1 LALLFPDASGFTSQV
16 GGGSAF
22 FVRHHY
28 ITHNMK
34 KWTVGELQALR
45 GAWRFMVGLGALAII
60 VSVGLLILYLN
71 LSPEQKSSDVHKH
84 DVLTGII
91 IILVAGAIVVA
102 GWKLRS
108 YLKKCERE
116 TGQSSKPFGWVP

>member
-1 LALLFPDASGFTSQV
+1 
-16 GGGSAF
+16 
-22 FVRHHY
+22 
-28 ITHNMK
+28 MK
-34 KWTVGELQALR
+34 KWKVGELQAMR
-45 GAWRFMVGLGALAII
+45 VAWRFMVGMGSLAVI
-60 VSVGLLILYLN
+60 VSVGLLFLFMN
-71 LSPEQKSSDVHKH
+71 LSPEQKSSDVHQH

-91 IILVAGAIVVA
+91 IILVAGAFVVA

>member
-1 LALLFPDASGFTSQV
+1 VAQLFSLGIF
-16 GGGSAF
+16 AF
-22 FVRHHY
+22 
-28 ITHNMK
+28 MK
-34 KWTVGELQALR
+34 NKKNWSTGELQALR
-45 GAWRFMVGLGALAII
+45 AAWRFMVGLGALAII

-71 LSPEQKSSDVHKH
+71 LSPEQKSSDVHQH

>member
-1 LALLFPDASGFTSQV
+1 
-16 GGGSAF
+16 
-22 FVRHHY
+22 
-28 ITHNMK
+28 MK

-45 GAWRFMVGLGALAII
+45 AAWRFLVGLGALAII
-60 VSVGLLILYLN
+60 VSVGLLILYQN
-71 LSPEQKSSDVHKH
+71 LSPEQKSSDVHKR

-91 IILVAGAIVVA
+91 ILIVAAAFVVA

>member
-1 LALLFPDASGFTSQV
+1 
-16 GGGSAF
+16 
-22 FVRHHY
+22 
-28 ITHNMK
+28 MK

-91 IILVAGAIVVA
+91 ILLVAGVIVVA

-108 YLKKCERE
+108 YLKKCESE

>member
-1 LALLFPDASGFTSQV
+1 
-16 GGGSAF
+16 
-22 FVRHHY
+22 
-28 ITHNMK
+28 MK

-45 GAWRFMVGLGALAII
+45 AAWRFMVGLGALAII

-71 LSPEQKSSDVHKH
+71 LSPEEKSSDVHKH

-91 IILVAGAIVVA
+91 VLIVAAAFVVA
-102 GWKLRS
+102 GRKLRS

-116 TGQSSKPFGWVP
+116 TGQSSRPFGWVP

>member
-1 LALLFPDASGFTSQV
+1 
-16 GGGSAF
+16 
-22 FVRHHY
+22 
-28 ITHNMK
+28 
-34 KWTVGELQALR
+34 
-45 GAWRFMVGLGALAII
+45 MVGLGSLAII

-91 IILVAGAIVVA
+91 ILIVATAFVVT

>member
-1 LALLFPDASGFTSQV
+1 
-16 GGGSAF
+16 
-22 FVRHHY
+22 
-28 ITHNMK
+28 MK

-45 GAWRFMVGLGALAII
+45 AAWRFMIGLGSLAII

-102 GWKLRS
+102 GWKLRL
-108 YLKKCERE
+108 YLKKCESE

>member
-1 LALLFPDASGFTSQV
+1 
-16 GGGSAF
+16 
-22 FVRHHY
+22 
-28 ITHNMK
+28 
-34 KWTVGELQALR
+34 
-45 GAWRFMVGLGALAII
+45 MVGLGALAII

-71 LSPEQKSSDVHKH
+71 LSPEQKSSDVHQH

-91 IILVAGAIVVA
+91 ILIVAAAFVVA

>member
-1 LALLFPDASGFTSQV
+1 MAQLFSLGIIHTL
-16 GGGSAF
+16 
-22 FVRHHY
+22 
-28 ITHNMK
+28 MK
-34 KWTVGELQALR
+34 KWTVGELQAFR
-45 GAWRFMVGLGALAII
+45 WAWRWMIGLGALAII
-60 VSVGLLILYLN
+60 VSVGLLMLYQN

-91 IILVAGAIVVA
+91 IILVAGAFVVA

>member
-1 LALLFPDASGFTSQV
+1 
-16 GGGSAF
+16 
-22 FVRHHY
+22 
-28 ITHNMK
+28 MK

-45 GAWRFMVGLGALAII
+45 AAWRFMVGLGALAII
-60 VSVGLLILYLN
+60 VSVGLLILYQN

-91 IILVAGAIVVA
+91 ILIVAAAFVVA

>member
-1 LALLFPDASGFTSQV
+1 MVPTGLQKALVHGQFFNHSWASNHDTN
-16 GGGSAF
+16 
-22 FVRHHY
+22 
-28 ITHNMK
+28 NMK

-45 GAWRFMVGLGALAII
+45 AAWRFMVGLGSLAII

-71 LSPEQKSSDVHKH
+71 LSPEQKNSDVHKH

-91 IILVAGAIVVA
+91 ILLVAGAIVVA

-108 YLKKCERE
+108 YLKKCESE

>member
-1 LALLFPDASGFTSQV
+1 
-16 GGGSAF
+16 
-22 FVRHHY
+22 
-28 ITHNMK
+28 MK

-45 GAWRFMVGLGALAII
+45 AAWRFMIGLGALAII
-60 VSVGLLILYLN
+60 VSVGLLILFVN
-71 LSPEQKSSDVHKH
+71 LSPEQKTSDVHKH

-91 IILVAGAIVVA
+91 ILIVAGAFVVA

-116 TGQSSKPFGWVP
+116 TGQSSKPFGWMP

>member
-1 LALLFPDASGFTSQV
+1 
-16 GGGSAF
+16 
-22 FVRHHY
+22 
-28 ITHNMK
+28 MK

-45 GAWRFMVGLGALAII
+45 VAWRFMVGLGSLAII

-84 DVLTGII
+84 DMLTGII
-91 IILVAGAIVVA
+91 ILLVAGAIVVA

-108 YLKKCERE
+108 YLKKCASK
-116 TGQSSKPFGWVP
+116 TDQSSKQFGWVP

>member
-1 LALLFPDASGFTSQV
+1 MEEPPPLPPE
-16 GGGSAF
+16 
-22 FVRHHY
+22 
-28 ITHNMK
+28 K
-34 KWTVGELQALR
+34 KRKQWSTGELQAMR
-45 GAWRFMVGLGALAII
+45 AAWRFMVGLGSLAII
-60 VSVGLLILYLN
+60 VSVGLLFLFLN

-108 YLKKCERE
+108 YLKKCESE

>member
-1 LALLFPDASGFTSQV
+1 MEKPPLLPLE
-16 GGGSAF
+16 
-22 FVRHHY
+22 
-28 ITHNMK
+28 K
-34 KWTVGELQALR
+34 KVKQWRIGELQAMR
-45 GAWRFMVGLGALAII
+45 AAWRFMVGLGSLAIV
-60 VSVGLLILYLN
+60 VSVGLLILYVN

-91 IILVAGAIVVA
+91 ILIVAAAFVVA

-116 TGQSSKPFGWVP
+116 TGLSSKPFGWIP

>member
-1 LALLFPDASGFTSQV
+1 
-16 GGGSAF
+16 
-22 FVRHHY
+22 
-28 ITHNMK
+28 MK

-45 GAWRFMVGLGALAII
+45 AAWRFMVGLGALAII

-91 IILVAGAIVVA
+91 VLMVAAAFVVA

>member
-1 LALLFPDASGFTSQV
+1 MQSLPPVRRVAEL
-16 GGGSAF
+16 GSF
-22 FVRHHY
+22 GIIHTF
-28 ITHNMK
+28 MK

-45 GAWRFMVGLGALAII
+45 AAWRFMVGLGALAII
-60 VSVGLLILYLN
+60 VSVGLLILYQN

-91 IILVAGAIVVA
+91 ILIVAAAIVVA

-108 YLKKCERE
+108 YLKKCEGE